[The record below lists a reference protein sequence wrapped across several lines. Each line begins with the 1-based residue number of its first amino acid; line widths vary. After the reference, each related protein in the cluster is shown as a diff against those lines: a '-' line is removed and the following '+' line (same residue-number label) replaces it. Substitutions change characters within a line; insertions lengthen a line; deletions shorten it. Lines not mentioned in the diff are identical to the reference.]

1 MEEMPTYFA
10 EAYTKPQ
17 QDSETLHRH
26 LLLQQ
31 LLLEITSTFLTLPQ
45 EKTQETMNA
54 SLKRVAE
61 FVEADRAFIFD
72 YDFENNVACNTYE
85 WCAEGIA
92 PQIDDLRVLPLD
104 AISDAV
110 SLHCEG
116 EVHFIPDVFA
126 LPPGEMRDVLE
137 PQGIKSLLTVPA
149 LFGGKCAGCIGFD
162 FVRAYHEH
170 SEAEILILR
179 VFADILMAFRRRME
193 DEKAIQSHQELIKGL
208 FEGLPVGVL
217 VWDGEGRLLQ
227 ANRTFTELTCYA
239 ANDILTVEKWLIQ
252 AYPDPAYREKI
263 RQIWLDDHNT
273 AGSYREFQIVCKG
286 GEQKDIEFRSISLP
300 DSRTV
305 VTLADITER
314 KKVEREIIAAKK
326 QAEAASV
333 AKTRFLSNMSHELR
347 TPLNGILGFSHLLID
362 TPLTAEQREFVQY
375 ILDSSELLKDVVGN
389 VLDFSKI
396 EAGKL
401 ELRFTPVNL
410 ESLCRETI
418 RLTHFQAMQKG
429 LSLDLEYDVQI
440 PPLIMADFL
449 RLQQVLLNLLGNAVK
464 FTEKGGVLL
473 SARLS
478 AVCPLEKKATIFFS
492 VEDTGIGMSQDEL
505 SRVFHPF
512 EQADNSSTRKYGGS
526 GLGLPIV
533 SSLLSLMGSSLKIR
547 SEAGKGSVF
556 FFTLSLETGDVPPIT
571 FNERHA
577 PFQEV

>member
-1 MEEMPTYFA
+1 MDEMPAHFA
-10 EAYTKPQ
+10 EAYTKSRQ
-17 QDSETLHRH
+17 ASETLHRH

-45 EKTQETMNA
+45 EKTQEAMSV

-61 FVEADRAFIFD
+61 FVGADRAFIFD
-72 YDFENNVACNTYE
+72 YDFENDVACNTYE

-92 PQIDDLRVLPLD
+92 PQIDELRILPLD

-116 EVHFIPDVFA
+116 EVHYIPDVFS
-126 LPPGEMRDVLE
+126 LPPGEMRDILE

-149 LFGGKCAGCIGFD
+149 MFGGKCAGCIGFD
-162 FVRAYHEH
+162 FVRAYHRH
-170 SEAEILILR
+170 SEKEILILR

-193 DEKAIQSHQELIKGL
+193 DEKALQSHQELIKGL

-217 VWDGEGRLLQ
+217 VWDGEGRLHQ
-227 ANRTFTELTCYA
+227 MNRTFTELTGYSA
-239 ANDILTVEKWLIQ
+239 YDIFTVDQWLLL
-252 AYPDPAYREKI
+252 AYPDPTYREKI
-263 RQIWLDDHNT
+263 RQIWLDDPHT
-273 AGSYREFQIVCKG
+273 EGAYREFRIVCKD
-286 GEQKDIEFRSISLP
+286 GEQKDIEFRSISLQ
-300 DSRTV
+300 DNRTV

-326 QAEAASV
+326 QAEAANL

-362 TPLTAEQREFVQY
+362 TSLTAEQREYVQY

-401 ELRFTPVNL
+401 DLHFKPVSL
-410 ESLCRETI
+410 ESLCRETV
-418 RLTHFQAMQKG
+418 RLTHFQAMEKG
-429 LSLDLEYDVQI
+429 LSLDLKYDEKI
-440 PPLIMADFL
+440 PALVMADYL

-464 FTEKGGVLL
+464 FTEKGSILL
-473 SARLS
+473 SACLTAFS
-478 AVCPLEKKATIFFS
+478 SLDKKAAISFS
-492 VEDTGIGMSQDEL
+492 VEDTGIGMSQEEL
-505 SRVFHPF
+505 SRILLPF
-512 EQADNSSTRKYGGS
+512 EQADSSSTRKYGGS

-533 SSLLSLMGSSLKIR
+533 SSLLSLMGSSLHIR

-556 FFTLSLETGDVPPIT
+556 FFTLLFDNGDVPSVT
-571 FNERHA
+571 CK
-577 PFQEV
+577 